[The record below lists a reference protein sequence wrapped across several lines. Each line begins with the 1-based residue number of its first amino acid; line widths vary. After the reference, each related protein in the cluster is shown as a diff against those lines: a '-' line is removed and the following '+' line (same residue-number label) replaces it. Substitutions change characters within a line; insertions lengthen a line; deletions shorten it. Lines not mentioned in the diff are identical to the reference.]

1 MMEHS
6 NNIKDR
12 ILSLIKSFNSLRDT
26 LVDGLLDV
34 ATTPETKLWVME
46 VLTNERLL
54 PFGDWVDQCPKS
66 MNERLE
72 TDPWYPERYRTVTF
86 REMLFYMTDDKA
98 LEHPELVNE
107 FFDYIKEHRIIGT
120 VIDW

>member
-12 ILSLIKSFNSLRDT
+12 ILSLIKDFNSLRDI

-54 PFGDWVDQCPKS
+54 PFGDWVDECPKS
-66 MNERLE
+66 MNEWLE

-98 LEHPELVNE
+98 LAHPELVNE
-107 FFDYIKEHRIIGT
+107 FFYYIKEHRIIGT

>member
-6 NNIKDR
+6 KDPKDR
-12 ILSLIKSFNSLRDT
+12 VLSLVKGFNDLKGT
-26 LVDGLLDV
+26 LVDGLLDI
-34 ATTPETKLWVME
+34 ATTPETKLWIMTI
-46 VLTNERLL
+46 LTDNELL
-54 PFGDWVDQCPKS
+54 PFGSWIDDCPKS
-66 MNERLE
+66 MKEWLE

-86 REMLFYMTDDKA
+86 REMLVYMTDDKA

>member
-12 ILSLIKSFNSLRDT
+12 ILSLIKGFNSLRDMI
-26 LVDGLLDV
+26 VDILLDM

-54 PFGDWVDQCPKS
+54 PFAEWVDECPKS
-66 MNERLE
+66 MNEWLE
-72 TDPWYPERYRTVTF
+72 TDPLYPERYRTVTF

-98 LEHPELVNE
+98 LEHPKLVNE